1 MAQLFRTFLLLIKTF
16 LKEKYLSWSA
26 LILERRFTFY
36 TIHIAWKY
44 FKTLLILWN
53 FVSFNFVSKYFSPLR
68 KYPFPKRSF
77 INVSSFEPLTLPP
90 PIRFQIWAEC
100 YPLYTTNGP
109 KQKTSISTVIKI
121 NKAVGLLETP
131 YNTYVKGF

>member
-1 MAQLFRTFLLLIKTF
+1 MAQLFWTFLLLIKTF
-16 LKEKYLSWSA
+16 LKEKFQ
-26 LILERRFTFY
+26 LICNNFGKRFTFY

-109 KQKTSISTVIKI
+109 KQKTSISTVIQI